1 MKDPHAPDKQLAQ
14 LTEKYL
20 ARDIGGLIAL
30 SREFDDATPQEQKSA
45 EAFLRRLIDDRNV
58 QYGRADAAAICK
70 QGSAFIAVG
79 ALHLPGEKG
88 ILQLLTERG
97 YTVSVVY

>member
-1 MKDPHAPDKQLAQ
+1 MIIA
-14 LTEKYL
+14 
-20 ARDIGGLIAL
+20 GLVAL
-30 SREFDDATPQEQKSA
+30 SHEFDAATPQEQKSA

-58 QYGRADAAAICK
+58 HMIERMLPRLK
-70 QGSAFIAVG
+70 QGAAFIAIG

>member
-1 MKDPHAPDKQLAQ
+1 
-14 LTEKYL
+14 
-20 ARDIGGLIAL
+20 L
-30 SREFDDATPQEQKSA
+30 SHEFADTTPQEQKSA

-58 QYGRADAAAICK
+58 QMVERMLPRL
-70 QGSAFIAVG
+70 QRGSTFIAIG

-88 ILQLLTERG
+88 ILQLLAEKG